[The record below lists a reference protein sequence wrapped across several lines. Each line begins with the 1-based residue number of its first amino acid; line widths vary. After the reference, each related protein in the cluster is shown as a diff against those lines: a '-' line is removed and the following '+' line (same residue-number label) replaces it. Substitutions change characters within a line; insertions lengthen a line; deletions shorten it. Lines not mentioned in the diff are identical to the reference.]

1 VPLPLVSSL
10 ANTASACAVLVP
22 PAPSAFSNSVLVIWP
37 LPSASIC
44 ENRSCKA
51 CCRLVGVALVAA
63 VVCDWLCASSSALMV
78 CGEICAVLLLDP
90 VLVLAVDVVVEG
102 ANSPLD

>member
-1 VPLPLVSSL
+1 
-10 ANTASACAVLVP
+10 
-22 PAPSAFSNSVLVIWP
+22 
-37 LPSASIC
+37 
-44 ENRSCKA
+44 
-51 CCRLVGVALVAA
+51 
-63 VVCDWLCASSSALMV
+63 MV